1 MAMNWV
7 GRLLQKI
14 AFVVPGGGSLRPWL
28 HRLRGVRLG
37 PNVWIGQ
44 FVYLDEL
51 HPADLSVGENTTI
64 GMRTS
69 IFTHFYWGPRRP
81 KSNGKIVVGRD
92 VFIGPH
98 CVILPNVRIG
108 DGAVIRA
115 GTIVSR
121 NVPAHAFYGPPP
133 AEVLGTAA
141 IPLTSQTSY
150 EEFARGLQMRRRN
163 SDPPRKAHPGAA

>member
-1 MAMNWV
+1 MMNWV
-7 GRLLQKI
+7 GRLLHKV
-14 AFVVPGGGSLRPWL
+14 AFVAPGGGSFRPWL

-51 HPADLSVGENTTI
+51 HPADLTVGANTTI

-69 IFTHFYWGPRRP
+69 LFAHFYWGRRRA
-81 KSNGKIVVGRD
+81 KSNGKIVVGSD

-115 GTIVSR
+115 GTVVSR

-141 IPLTSQTSY
+141 IPLTSRTGY
-150 EEFARGLQMRRRN
+150 EEFSRGLQMRRRN
-163 SDPPRKAHPGAA
+163 SA